1 MTIRIVKATQ
11 TQWAFPS
18 RWEAVTDDGREL
30 LLRFRYGRG
39 IARPEGGEPIATF
52 YTGNRFESCID
63 LQTFCDLA
71 GLELAVGDDYVP
83 MTDPNEG
90 EDIEESI
97 AFLEYLGREYQK
109 RKGQQ
114 L

>member
-1 MTIRIVKATQ
+1 VTVRIVKATQ
-11 TQWAFPS
+11 TQWALPS

-39 IARPEGGEPIATF
+39 TARVMGEEPIATF
-52 YTGNRFESCID
+52 YTGDRYDGCID

-90 EDIEESI
+90 YDFEEEI
-97 AFLEYLGREYQK
+97 AFLDYLIEKTK
-109 RKGQQ
+109 RTD
-114 L
+114 